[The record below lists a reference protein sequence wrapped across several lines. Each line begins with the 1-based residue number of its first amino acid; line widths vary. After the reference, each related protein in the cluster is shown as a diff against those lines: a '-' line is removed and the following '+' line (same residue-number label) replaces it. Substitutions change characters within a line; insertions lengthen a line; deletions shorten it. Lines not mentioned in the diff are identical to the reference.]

1 MPNTVLKFKC
11 KTWTDES
18 LKDPNFKEKLINP
31 KGKVCPELKVIKFD
45 KRRKIPNKKHNRR
58 STESWLE
65 EMTREFDI
73 KFKDFISISFHRPNK
88 DIVDQSLLGKHIK
101 KVILDFFYKN
111 NKPENMINIWIFVE
125 REGMF
130 FRQGKNLEKEP
141 IFNGQLHLHILLERV
156 DLDWWFSTKNRD
168 ITIKKRH
175 IHNFYRGYFP
185 TKLELMRESL
195 INHLKRNVKKI
206 GSSKQ
211 AVDIKDSG
219 ETKKRIHYVNKSLSS
234 VEFDKWEHIDFLNSD
249 LPCCPVKRPIGK
261 TNRIDSKGIR
271 NTYM

>member
-31 KGKVCPELKVIKFD
+31 KGKVCPELKVIRFD
-45 KRRKIPNKKHNRR
+45 TERKRPHKRW
-58 STESWLE
+58 STERWLE

-73 KFKDFISISFHRPNK
+73 NFQDFITISFHKPNK

-101 KVILDFFYKN
+101 KVILDFFYKK
-111 NKPENMINIWIFVE
+111 NKPINMINIWIFVE

-168 ITIKKRH
+168 ITIKKSH
-175 IHNFYRGYFP
+175 LHNFFKDNFP
-185 TKLELMRESL
+185 TKSELMRESL
-195 INHLKRNVKKI
+195 MNHLKRYVNTI

-219 ETKKRIHYVNKSLSS
+219 ETKKRIHYVNKALSS

-271 NTYM
+271 STYI